1 MNSTNPPSSTPDRTK
16 LLVHLRRISGLFE
29 HAFHNGPDGSLEG
42 KFAAEHPAFIHHSC
56 GFYLAGCMAYL
67 EGEDGAYSWNKVG
80 AQGTDFDTFVA
91 TYPAPPKRSYAS
103 RGINKATMNALAQVR
118 NAAVHNGD
126 DLAKNS
132 NLQSLAMVTA
142 ASFPGVSLQGSVIT
156 LEAPFLDFVRVATL
170 AVRNY
175 HGEF

>member
-1 MNSTNPPSSTPDRTK
+1 
-16 LLVHLRRISGLFE
+16 
-29 HAFHNGPDGSLEG
+29 
-42 KFAAEHPAFIHHSC
+42 
-56 GFYLAGCMAYL
+56 MAYL